1 MIIRSTLNPDDM
13 TGLQGAFLLRISS
26 MILKLKIYNDLQLKE

>member
-13 TGLQGAFLLRISS
+13 TGLQGAFLLRISRW
-26 MILKLKIYNDLQLKE
+26 ILKLKIHSDFQLKE